1 MPKSLQNPSNSVP
14 FGQLNSILHRPA
26 NSAEN
31 SARTHNCRIVASL
44 QSTAHEYSCLKTLT
58 CNNLIIHEVKNYS
71 FIMQRFGS
79 SGTFGADGDEF
90 DAFALDE
97 VERLGDVGDAVEPHL
112 ALVGLRQLLAGDH
125 LEQQHQLEPVAKVLL
140 DHVDLRVHLPQVRV
154 APRRERLHRPTQQ
167 SHTSVMPAASQM
179 SRSTTAAL
187 LTCIIRLG
195 SRVVSVLDSGAEG
208 PGFKSQW

>member
-1 MPKSLQNPSNSVP
+1 
-14 FGQLNSILHRPA
+14 
-26 NSAEN
+26 
-31 SARTHNCRIVASL
+31 
-44 QSTAHEYSCLKTLT
+44 
-58 CNNLIIHEVKNYS
+58 
-71 FIMQRFGS
+71 MQRFGS

-154 APRRERLHRPTQQ
+154 APRRERLHRSTQQ
-167 SHTSVMPAASQM
+167 SHTWQ
-179 SRSTTAAL
+179 
-187 LTCIIRLG
+187 
-195 SRVVSVLDSGAEG
+195 VSVAE
-208 PGFKSQW
+208 WLARLTAV